1 MGVSSVF
8 TETVEKSLDV
18 YSFDLGSY
26 HLTKLLITFWYYPST
41 LPLGSEHG
49 GFCPVVRR
57 ISTGHGLVV
66 GLLPY
71 IQCVG
76 RVS

>member
-26 HLTKLLITFWYYPST
+26 HLTKLLITF
-41 LPLGSEHG
+41 
-49 GFCPVVRR
+49 
-57 ISTGHGLVV
+57 
-66 GLLPY
+66 
-71 IQCVG
+71 
-76 RVS
+76 